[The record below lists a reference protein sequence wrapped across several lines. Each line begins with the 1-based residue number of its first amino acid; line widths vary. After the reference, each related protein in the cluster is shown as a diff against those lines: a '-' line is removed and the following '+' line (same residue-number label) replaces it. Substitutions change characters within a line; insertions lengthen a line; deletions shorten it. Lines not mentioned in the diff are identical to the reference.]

1 LGKKGGGQLQNEL
14 EKAIKIREARS
25 VRCDQHGDV
34 QVSLASGS
42 CAAARTKRRTFF
54 DDDGG
59 SERARSEAGRGS
71 QDFISHPTRPEE
83 FWKR

>member
-1 LGKKGGGQLQNEL
+1 MIAVGKKGGGQLWNEL
-14 EKAIKIREARS
+14 GKAIKIREARS
-25 VRCDQHGDV
+25 VRCDQHGDI
-34 QVSLASGS
+34 QVGLASGS

-71 QDFISHPTRPEE
+71 QDFYFPPDPP
-83 FWKR
+83 